1 MEYMYP
7 AILKKHEDGTYFVRI
22 IDLDVMTQGMDLQNA
37 IHMAEDVICL
47 RLIELQD
54 NNQKLPNPTGI
65 FSIDCDKHEVS
76 TLVIA
81 DPDLYRKKQS
91 TLTVKKNCTVQAW
104 LCAEAEKAGINFS
117 AALQRGLKEELGI

>member
-7 AILKKHEDGTYFVRI
+7 AILKKQKDGSYFVKI
-22 IDLDVMTQGMDLQNA
+22 IDLDVMTQGKNLQNA

-47 RLIELQD
+47 KLIELQD
-54 NNQKLPNPTGI
+54 NNQKLPNPTEI
-65 FSIDCDKHEVS
+65 LSIECDKQEVS
-76 TLVIA
+76 TLVMA

-91 TLTVKKNCTVQAW
+91 ALTVKKNCTVQAW